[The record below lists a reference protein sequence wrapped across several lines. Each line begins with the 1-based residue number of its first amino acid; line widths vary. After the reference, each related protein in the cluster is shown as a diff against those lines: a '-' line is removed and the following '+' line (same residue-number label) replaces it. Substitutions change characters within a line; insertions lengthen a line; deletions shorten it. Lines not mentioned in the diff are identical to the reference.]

1 MRNAIFPSTWQS
13 ARNLLNTACNKEISR
28 HSVPARWQGWREFPS
43 APLMLKENRHCL
55 NDSEQPFK
63 HWKKGKR
70 CLSGVFSVAVNAWRA
85 SPFAPNAWT
94 ISCEW
99 QTTLDRV
106 LTTWHEQ
113 KSVVT
118 HFVCAG
124 RFWYFL
130 TRQKVH
136 ERKTTKWIND
146 KSIKVKNYGGILW
159 TQVCVFNGFSMLQ
172 RDALTMLAYRIPRGA
187 NYTSTTRDYYCKHC
201 RTKLSSHTL
210 CRHDMMRGSFGLQ
223 TLILKRGR

>member
-1 MRNAIFPSTWQS
+1 MLWQCLLTVSHAVLITPALRVTITASIVELNFRRMRSVDMTWFADFTQAEVMS
-13 ARNLLNTACNKEISR
+13 
-28 HSVPARWQGWREFPS
+28 
-43 APLMLKENRHCL
+43 KENRHCL

-94 ISCEW
+94 ISCER
-99 QTTLDRV
+99 QTTLGRV

-136 ERKTTKWIND
+136 ERKTWRKLQV
-146 KSIKVKNYGGILW
+146 KV
-159 TQVCVFNGFSMLQ
+159 
-172 RDALTMLAYRIPRGA
+172 
-187 NYTSTTRDYYCKHC
+187 
-201 RTKLSSHTL
+201 
-210 CRHDMMRGSFGLQ
+210 
-223 TLILKRGR
+223 

>member
-1 MRNAIFPSTWQS
+1 MLAYRIPRGANYTSTTRDYYCKHRRTKLS
-13 ARNLLNTACNKEISR
+13 SHALCR
-28 HSVPARWQGWREFPS
+28 QGWREFPS
-43 APLMLKENRHCL
+43 APVMLKENRHCL

-136 ERKTTKWIND
+136 ERKTWRKIQ
-146 KSIKVKNYGGILW
+146 VK
-159 TQVCVFNGFSMLQ
+159 
-172 RDALTMLAYRIPRGA
+172 A
-187 NYTSTTRDYYCKHC
+187 
-201 RTKLSSHTL
+201 
-210 CRHDMMRGSFGLQ
+210 
-223 TLILKRGR
+223 